1 MGDRIETMRVVQN
14 FLFCVVSR
22 MTEDDVIGAEEKTR
36 VTKCKLG
43 KERGIVRDGEVSK
56 CFARRV
62 LRVNN
67 SGSHVAI
74 LGKLFCFLISIATT
88 CACVIL
94 RVSPQP

>member
-1 MGDRIETMRVVQN
+1 MEDRIETMRVVQN
-14 FLFCVVSR
+14 FLFCVVSG
-22 MTEDDVIGAEEKTR
+22 MTKCVIGLEESTR
-36 VTKCKLG
+36 VTKCKLDE
-43 KERGIVRDGEVSK
+43 ERGIVWHGEVSQ
-56 CFARRV
+56 CSARRI